1 VGLAEKKPGFEGSA
15 ARGVRSTKLRYS
27 PIHQI
32 VLVQLIATF
41 IASASFLLSGWVA
54 AYSALLGGMI
64 CVLPNAYLADRI
76 TRTKGLTREQK
87 AGRWMRGETGKIMQ
101 SGVMFALV
109 FIWIKPLDP
118 VLLFLTFIGIQLLHW
133 LVPAITRNAK

>member
-1 VGLAEKKPGFEGSA
+1 
-15 ARGVRSTKLRYS
+15 
-27 PIHQI
+27 
-32 VLVQLIATF
+32 
-41 IASASFLLSGWVA
+41 
-54 AYSALLGGMI
+54 
-64 CVLPNAYLADRI
+64 
-76 TRTKGLTREQK
+76 
-87 AGRWMRGETGKIMQ
+87 MRGETGKIMQ